1 MFSVKPNIQQLTALM
16 LKAHITQA
24 VVCPGSR
31 NAAIVHNL
39 QAAGIECYEV
49 TDERSAGF
57 FAIGLIEANGGMPV
71 AVCITSGSAV
81 LNLSPAVS
89 EAYYRM
95 FPLLIITADRPP
107 QWIGQMD
114 GQTLP
119 QSNAYG
125 QMVAKSVSLPEPA
138 NAEERW
144 YCNRLINEAF
154 IALQQIHRPVQIN
167 VPITEPMFDF
177 TAESLPNERL
187 IEWTKSHA
195 SQDILTEAMR
205 EAWQNSNRILIVIG
219 QMLPDEMEKIGLLLA
234 DLGRKGCIVLAEN
247 LSNVQISDEMENL
260 YIGNFDEMLY
270 AQHFETP
277 DLVITIGGHIVSKR
291 LKQHLRKNP
300 PQWHWHISPNG
311 EVADL
316 FVCCT
321 HLIEATPQNLLS
333 VLCKEDTANLQL
345 RQAYQN
351 RMIRYADKIASIDR
365 KIPAFCDLKVLHD
378 ILPKIGNEWH
388 LHVAN
393 SSMVRNVQLF
403 FKGKNSI
410 HCNRGVNGIEGS
422 VSAAV
427 GYWASSRKPTML
439 LTGDLSFF
447 YDQNALWNKYIKSPA
462 TPLRILVLN
471 NRCGQIF
478 HHLPGLASPY
488 LSNSITAHHETTA
501 EGIAKECGATYMA
514 VSCKESDAEAALQ
527 QTLQVF
533 LQTDKS
539 VKILEVFTDSSVNE
553 QAYKEYYHQLKS
565 IQEL

>member
-71 AVCITSGSAV
+71 AVCVTSGSAV

-125 QMVAKSVSLPEPA
+125 QMVAKSVSLPEPT

-144 YCNRLINEAF
+144 YCNRLINEAL
-154 IALQQIHRPVQIN
+154 IALRQTLRPVQIN

-177 TAESLPNERL
+177 TADSLPDERL

-195 SQDILTEAMR
+195 SQNILTDTMR
-205 EAWQNSNRILIVIG
+205 EAWQKSNRVLIMVG
-219 QMLPDEMEKIGLLLA
+219 QMLPDEMAEIGHLLA
-234 DLGRKGCIVLAEN
+234 NLSRKGCVVLAEN
-247 LSNVQISDEMENL
+247 LSNVQIIDEMANL

-277 DLVITIGGHIVSKR
+277 DLVITIGGHVVSKR

-300 PQWHWHISPNG
+300 PQWHWHIAPNG
-311 EVADL
+311 EMADL
-316 FVCCT
+316 FMCCT
-321 HLIEATPQNLLS
+321 HLIESAPLNLLAS
-333 VLCKEDTANLQL
+333 LCEAEAELLQQ
-345 RQAYQN
+345 RTKYQKK
-351 RMIRYADKIASIDR
+351 MLSYADEIAKLKRMTHQFS
-365 KIPAFCDLKVLHD
+365 DLKVLHD
-378 ILPKIGNEWH
+378 VLPKMGNEWH

-403 FKGKNSI
+403 FKGKNPV

-427 GYWASSRKPTML
+427 GYWASSGKPTML

-447 YDQNALWNKYIKSPA
+447 YDQNGLWNKYVKAPSA
-462 TPLRILVLN
+462 PLRILILN
-471 NRCGQIF
+471 NGCGQIF
-478 HHLPGLASPY
+478 HHLPQLDSPY
-488 LSNSITAHHETTA
+488 LASSIAAHHETTA

-514 VSCKESDAEAALQ
+514 VNSKESNAEAALQ
-527 QTLQVF
+527 QALQAF
-533 LQTDKS
+533 LQMDKS
-539 VKILEVFTDSSVNE
+539 VKILEVFTDSSTNE
-553 QAYKEYYHQLKS
+553 LAYKAYYHQLKS
-565 IQEL
+565 I